1 MSSIPAPRSRERLPR
16 PPTAKGRRGPA
27 AGAAFHGNPA
37 PPDGPRA
44 TADRPPAGRAVTGRA
59 MPSDRP
65 RSRPRG
71 PISQAASQRRGSRR
85 LGWRPR
91 RLPHPVK
98 PGVVRERVGQRQE
111 AAMPRRRLRSLET
124 LRACALA
131 MGALVPLRM
140 RSVGGDCPGVTG
152 NRAAGSRH
160 LRRGALRL
168 VRRGASAPRTR
179 GPPRP
184 AGYLARRPPAA
195 PPAGPSA
202 RRSASGPTG
211 PGCAYRY

>member
-16 PPTAKGRRGPA
+16 PPPRRG
-27 AGAAFHGNPA
+27 AGAPRPA
-37 PPDGPRA
+37 RPFTATQRLLTDREQPPIGL
-44 TADRPPAGRAVTGRA
+44 PPGAVTGRA

-71 PISQAASQRRGSRR
+71 PVSQAASQRRGSRR
-85 LGWRPR
+85 PGWRPC

-111 AAMPRRRLRSLET
+111 AAMPRRRLRGLET